1 MPNLYILKPC
11 YTYDMSPRHFAEY
24 AKKDPK
30 GYQAFS
36 DSMWNGFVSITKHV
50 PIMGKFFSFTPAH
63 SVIDDPISD
72 GEAVGKALAEI
83 YLESQPENG
92 GGFRPG
98 F

>member
-1 MPNLYILKPC
+1 
-11 YTYDMSPRHFAEY
+11 MSPRSHFADY
-24 AKKDPK
+24 AKRYPK
-30 GYQAFS
+30 QYQSFS
-36 DSMWNGFVSITKHV
+36 DSMWNGFVSVTHTI
-50 PIMGKFFSFTPAH
+50 GLGRFFSFTPAH

-83 YLESQPENG
+83 YLEAQPENG